1 MAQAITL
8 VCDVCGRPEAK
19 TVTIR
24 VNSRNLQKDFC
35 SRHLAE
41 LIQGARTPKRGRRPG
56 SSSKSSSASKPAA
69 RKTVARKTVARKT
82 KARKRVAAK
91 A

>member
-1 MAQAITL
+1 MAQAMTL
-8 VCDVCGRPEAK
+8 VCDVCGKPEAK

-24 VNSRNLQKDFC
+24 VNTRNLQKDFC
-35 SRHLAE
+35 SKHLAE

-56 SSSKSSSASKPAA
+56 SSSKSSSASKPA
-69 RKTVARKTVARKT
+69 VRKTVARKT

>member
-8 VCDVCGRPEAK
+8 VCDVCGKPEAK

-24 VNSRNLQKDFC
+24 VGERNLQKDFC
-35 SRHLAE
+35 AKHLAE
-41 LIQGARTPKRGRRPG
+41 LIQGARAPKRGRRPG
-56 SSSKSSSASKPAA
+56 STSKTTAAAKPSA
-69 RKTVARKTVARKT
+69 RKTVARRKT
-82 KARKRVAAK
+82 RARKRVAAK